1 MSTSTDSQNAVAE
14 LSEVVSSEE
23 FKTLDADGQRAVVD
37 NFLLKQANYG
47 ELAEKVVQELFA
59 KKFENLGETT
69 FASAELTAST
79 PAATSLL
86 KKLNKDMLE
95 FSPPKEAPAKPIT
108 DDMSEEQKEALNS
121 FMKKLDATHDAVHK
135 KLGISSPITP
145 EGEKIGIAKS
155 SPVSGNPVSKN
166 SVSGNPVSGGA
177 ASKFFNS
184 ENEAEVNE
192 ISFSRKDDSDKSSSD
207 SSNSSNSDVEKQLPS
222 RYIIQMY
229 SRKAGFKPKR
239 EMLGKR
245 CAVLILREFQVVKQ
259 GFSETLL
266 GTKADQY
273 ISDTY
278 EIEKLN
284 DKQLPFIPANFTQ
297 VRLKDERDEE
307 GNLLRKGRTTLKSR
321 KYLSILIWVIWD

>member
-1 MSTSTDSQNAVAE
+1 MATSDDSKNAVAE
-14 LSEVVSSEE
+14 LSEVVSSDE

-95 FSPPKEAPAKPIT
+95 FSPPKEAPVRPVT
-108 DDMSEEQKEALNS
+108 NDMSEEQKEALNS
-121 FMKKLDATHDAVHK
+121 FMKKLDATQDAVHK

-145 EGEKIGIAKS
+145 EGEKIGITKS
-155 SPVSGNPVSKN
+155 TPVSGNSVSKN
-166 SVSGNPVSGGA
+166 AVSNE

-184 ENEAEVNE
+184 ETEAEVNE
-192 ISFSRKDDSDKSSSD
+192 ISFSRKDDSDKSRDSSSD
-207 SSNSSNSDVEKQLPS
+207 SSDSDVEKQLPS

-278 EIEKLN
+278 EIEKLS

>member
-1 MSTSTDSQNAVAE
+1 MSTSANAVAE
-14 LSEVVSSEE
+14 LSEVVNSDT

-69 FASAELTAST
+69 FASAQLTATT
-79 PAATSLL
+79 PATTSLL
-86 KKLNKDMLE
+86 RKLDKDMEE
-95 FSPPKEAPAKPIT
+95 FSPIKSTAEARVAT
-108 DDMSEEQKEALNS
+108 DDMTPEQKEALKS
-121 FMKKLDATHDAVHK
+121 FIKKLDATHDAVHK

-145 EGEKIGIAKS
+145 EGESVGIVK
-155 SPVSGNPVSKN
+155 PHPISKN
-166 SVSGNPVSGGA
+166 A
-177 ASKFFNS
+177 ASKFFNQDT
-184 ENEAEVNE
+184 EAEVNE
-192 ISFSRKDDSDKSSSD
+192 ISFSRKDDSDKSTSSSSD
-207 SSNSSNSDVEKQLPS
+207 SDVEKQLPS

-259 GFSETLL
+259 VFSETLL
-266 GTKADQY
+266 GTKTGDY

-278 EIEKLN
+278 EIEKLS

-297 VRLKDERDEE
+297 VRLRDERDEE